1 MSKLLL
7 RELLQLIKISNYSL
21 QSGTQ
26 MIVLPSSSI
35 IMVLKTASSGARL
48 FLVHQQLLPSSSII
62 MVFKTTCSGARPF
75 LLHQQLLQHV
85 LQNGMLRMILFLPT
99 IAPVLS

>member
-1 MSKLLL
+1 MVIVIRFLQLQQQISCMSKLLL

-26 MIVLPSSSI
+26 MIVLPCSSI
-35 IMVLKTASSGARL
+35 IMVLKTACSGARL
-48 FLVHQQLLPSSSII
+48 FLVHQQLLQH
-62 MVFKTTCSGARPF
+62 F
-75 LLHQQLLQHV
+75 LE
-85 LQNGMLRMILFLPT
+85 NGMLWMILFLST